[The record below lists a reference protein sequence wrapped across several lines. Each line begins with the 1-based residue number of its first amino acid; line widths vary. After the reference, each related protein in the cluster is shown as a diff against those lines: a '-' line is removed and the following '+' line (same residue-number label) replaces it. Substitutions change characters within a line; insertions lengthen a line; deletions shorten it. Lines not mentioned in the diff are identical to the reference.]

1 MSEFIFLTRSWWRNF
16 LSAWAGQRERE
27 RYGDD
32 RGRTERD
39 KILVFASCLGCF
51 YYTLYWKVLYM
62 LGFVLCPHLSL
73 LFCPSVVLL
82 IFVNLG
88 VVQCFCPSLCPSCF
102 CPYIA
107 LLFSLFLSLLVFI
120 LSCPPPVVFPQL
132 YLLLF
137 FHQLSLFSLSCPCFF
152 PPVFWHFCVFSLV
165 LVPQRPSYFSP
176 TLVLFMPL
184 DFSSDFAY
192 VLSFNCPNC
201 FYSFIVLLS
210 VSLNCPSQ
218 FLFLSVPHVFPS
230 INLLVLVPCFFLFHN
245 FPVNIVLT
253 FIPWMFLLFLSLNLS
268 LLLLSLNCPLG

>member
-1 MSEFIFLTRSWWRNF
+1 
-16 LSAWAGQRERE
+16 
-27 RYGDD
+27 
-32 RGRTERD
+32 
-39 KILVFASCLGCF
+39 
-51 YYTLYWKVLYM
+51 M

-88 VVQCFCPSLCPSCF
+88 VVLLVFVPHYVPLVFVNCPSCF
-102 CPYIA
+102 CPSIA

-137 FHQLSLFSLSCPCFF
+137 FINCPFF
-152 PPVFWHFCVFSLV
+152 PSVVLVFSLLFFDIFVCSV
-165 LVPQRPSYFSP
+165 LFLSLNVLLISPP

-253 FIPWMFLLFLSLNLS
+253 FIP
-268 LLLLSLNCPLG
+268 